1 MSRRSP
7 FPAKLAHQLADHLRA
22 EGHKVI
28 PKDKG
33 YWIGFKNGY
42 TTTFHLTVSD
52 TRAYMNIRSSVKKG
66 GASWPF
72 DKK

>member
-7 FPAKLAHQLADHLRA
+7 FPKNTAEQLAEHLAA
-22 EGHKVI
+22 EGHKVVK
-28 PKDKG
+28 KDKG
-33 YWIGFKNGY
+33 YWIGFKNGH

-52 TRAYMNIRSSVKKG
+52 TRAYMNIRAHVKRG
-66 GASWPF
+66 GCCWPF